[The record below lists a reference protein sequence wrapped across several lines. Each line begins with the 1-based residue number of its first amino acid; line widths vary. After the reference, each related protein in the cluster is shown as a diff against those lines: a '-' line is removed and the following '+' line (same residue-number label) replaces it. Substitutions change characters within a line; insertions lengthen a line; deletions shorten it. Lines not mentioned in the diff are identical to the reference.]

1 MLLELTFIITHSAY
15 NTMKTAFL
23 FNRKY
28 GAANKPVLYN
38 KKAFANNVYE
48 GF

>member
-1 MLLELTFIITHSAY
+1 
-15 NTMKTAFL
+15 MKTGFL

-28 GAANKPVLYN
+28 GAANMPVLCN

-48 GF
+48 GFYNVGGERLELPTPWV